1 MQLSK
6 IQDPPAI
13 GLTRGPRL
21 YGSHELTAEKE
32 EYGMT
37 DLQGFASSSNG
48 DKWFVGKDAA
58 TNRLFVLHRGNA
70 SSGGHETS
78 SSVDAFLNQRPFGP
92 ERKAL
97 VLFLKKNK
105 NSENTGIRED
115 AQTPSLRLAEEYLR
129 LGGRRRVK
137 VDDNIVST
145 RKCDDEPTMASSFWK
160 EHIEPLDEK
169 QRREVKLHLP
179 SISDD

>member
-1 MQLSK
+1 MS
-6 IQDPPAI
+6 
-13 GLTRGPRL
+13 
-21 YGSHELTAEKE
+21 
-32 EYGMT
+32 
-37 DLQGFASSSNG
+37 DLQEFASSSNG

-58 TNRLFVLHRGNA
+58 TSRLFVLHRGNA
-70 SSGGHETS
+70 ASGGHETS
-78 SSVDAFLNQRPFGP
+78 SSVDAFLNQQPFGP
-92 ERKAL
+92 EREAL
-97 VLFLKKNK
+97 VLFLEKNK
-105 NSENTGIRED
+105 NSEDAGIRED
-115 AQTPSLRLAEEYLR
+115 AETRPLRLAEEYLR

-145 RKCDDEPTMASSFWK
+145 RKWHDEPAMASSFWK

>member
-1 MQLSK
+1 
-6 IQDPPAI
+6 
-13 GLTRGPRL
+13 
-21 YGSHELTAEKE
+21 
-32 EYGMT
+32 MT
-37 DLQGFASSSNG
+37 DMQEFASSSNG

-58 TNRLFVLHRGNA
+58 TSTLFVLHRGNA
-70 SSGGHETS
+70 SAGGHETR

-92 ERKAL
+92 EREAL
-97 VLFLKKNK
+97 VVFLEKNK
-105 NSENTGIRED
+105 NSEDTRIRED
-115 AQTPSLRLAEEYLR
+115 AEIPSLRLAEEYLR

-145 RKCDDEPTMASSFWK
+145 RKWDDEPAMASSFWK

-179 SISDD
+179 SISED

>member
-1 MQLSK
+1 
-6 IQDPPAI
+6 
-13 GLTRGPRL
+13 
-21 YGSHELTAEKE
+21 
-32 EYGMT
+32 MT
-37 DLQGFASSSNG
+37 DLQEFASSSNG

-58 TNRLFVLHRGNA
+58 TSGLFVLHRGNA

-78 SSVDAFLNQRPFGP
+78 SSVDAFLNQQPFGP
-92 ERKAL
+92 EREAL
-97 VLFLKKNK
+97 VVFLEKNK
-105 NSENTGIRED
+105 NSEDTGIRDD

-129 LGGRRRVK
+129 LGVRRRVK

-145 RKCDDEPTMASSFWK
+145 RKWDDEPAMASSFWR